1 MDYDHYIKKLKEH
14 EENRT
19 STNDRNA
26 YWEEYNKQ
34 KSWEEN
40 YKRRPPPSKA
50 RFEHGQE
57 SDVNWLK
64 GRLKERTTL
73 DGVVLVVAGV
83 AMIITPINLIA
94 YGMIAY
100 GVWTMWKAE

>member
-34 KSWEEN
+34 KLWEEN

-50 RFEHGQE
+50 RFEHG
-57 SDVNWLK
+57 
-64 GRLKERTTL
+64 
-73 DGVVLVVAGV
+73 
-83 AMIITPINLIA
+83 
-94 YGMIAY
+94 
-100 GVWTMWKAE
+100 

>member
-1 MDYDHYIKKLKEH
+1 VDYDHYIKKLKEH

-40 YKRRPPPSKA
+40 YKRRPPPSNA
-50 RFEHGQE
+50 RFEHG
-57 SDVNWLK
+57 
-64 GRLKERTTL
+64 
-73 DGVVLVVAGV
+73 
-83 AMIITPINLIA
+83 
-94 YGMIAY
+94 
-100 GVWTMWKAE
+100 